1 MSLVP
6 TRKRKDVHNPGQEA
20 QDKGKVRLVER
31 SVDAH
36 PVATAKRPHARNTTP
51 AGRTFTTLRRGSIR
65 IFSIFRN
72 GKKATLGSNGSA
84 ANKSCSPAHPRVGKR
99 FSTSSSRIPLTSDLP
114 ISLPPLSLGPGN
126 SSFLH
131 LANAATFDGESEP
144 VFQTRTPPPTPV
156 NTSRSTPSLSRQLS
170 AKLSN
175 ALLDNETVVHR
186 LKSSARPVVE
196 LSYFNRHSSDKN
208 TTISP
213 KTPMSEVSSLP
224 SSGFS
229 PGSSGAPQSTAPTS
243 LVSSGGP
250 RSAETTLRTHN
261 GRFVTDSSPPLSCE
275 ATAEHSPSRFL
286 VFPRQDAPR
295 LREPSIAT
303 IEKAAA
309 AKIFFES
316 HFNELLTTKVTPR
329 SMRRRQME
337 RRLLVMTY
345 LSETY
350 HLRQVRVMK
359 SNTVA
364 RRTMKSVHVS
374 NYDIIRVLGKG
385 SFGVV
390 RLVREKSGNCES
402 LRGSSSST
410 RYLDGSL
417 TPKQESPFIPCRR
430 PKQVFAM
437 KVIRKSDMLRNS
449 QEGHLRAE
457 RDFLVASEN
466 SRWVVPLI
474 AAFQDNN
481 NLYLVMEYMIG
492 GDFLGLLLRED
503 ILDENVAKWYLAE
516 MILCIEEAHKMNWI
530 HRDVKPDNFLIT
542 SSGHL
547 RISDFGLAFDGHW
560 AHNQT
565 YYNEQRYS
573 LLRELGLHVQGD
585 AQDMEE
591 ERNRQDARK
600 NMDHVFGNESTRNR
614 YQTRQETANGPIV
627 DWLNREQRRQFAKS
641 VVGTSQYMAPEVI
654 RGENYDGR
662 CDWWSIGVIL
672 YECLY
677 GCTPFFCEN
686 RQATKARILDHRRW
700 LRFPTDQRY
709 ARPNIDRI
717 PLVPVSRNAVDLMS
731 RLLEERQDRLSA
743 KRYRENDWVLRDK
756 SLSIRS
762 NRHIHNNTGHIVFPH
777 DAEDIKSHPFFRN
790 IQWSLLHMTRP
801 PFVPRV
807 HGGQPITKYFD
818 DEADIL
824 SASDHLD
831 SSSYDFLEVG
841 EEPAPPFAATAPKAN
856 VDPPPIIM
864 EPQVRIPG
872 IFEQIAWDRL
882 HSSFKK
888 IPRRKREK
896 KRPRDKL
903 LRDPEVGRAVLEIR
917 KRGAFV
923 GYTYRRPHFSLPDLD
938 DKPAATS
945 PHMPRSGL
953 TATSA

>member
-1 MSLVP
+1 M
-6 TRKRKDVHNPGQEA
+6 
-20 QDKGKVRLVER
+20 KG
-31 SVDAH
+31 
-36 PVATAKRPHARNTTP
+36 
-51 AGRTFTTLRRGSIR
+51 
-65 IFSIFRN
+65 
-72 GKKATLGSNGSA
+72 
-84 ANKSCSPAHPRVGKR
+84 
-99 FSTSSSRIPLTSDLP
+99 
-114 ISLPPLSLGPGN
+114 
-126 SSFLH
+126 
-131 LANAATFDGESEP
+131 
-144 VFQTRTPPPTPV
+144 
-156 NTSRSTPSLSRQLS
+156 
-170 AKLSN
+170 
-175 ALLDNETVVHR
+175 
-186 LKSSARPVVE
+186 
-196 LSYFNRHSSDKN
+196 
-208 TTISP
+208 
-213 KTPMSEVSSLP
+213 
-224 SSGFS
+224 
-229 PGSSGAPQSTAPTS
+229 
-243 LVSSGGP
+243 
-250 RSAETTLRTHN
+250 
-261 GRFVTDSSPPLSCE
+261 
-275 ATAEHSPSRFL
+275 
-286 VFPRQDAPR
+286 
-295 LREPSIAT
+295 
-303 IEKAAA
+303 
-309 AKIFFES
+309 
-316 HFNELLTTKVTPR
+316 
-329 SMRRRQME
+329 
-337 RRLLVMTY
+337 
-345 LSETY
+345 
-350 HLRQVRVMK
+350 
-359 SNTVA
+359 
-364 RRTMKSVHVS
+364 VHVS

-390 RLVREKSGNCES
+390 RLVREKSEHCES
-402 LRGSSSST
+402 LHGSSSST
-410 RYLDGSL
+410 KYLDRSL
-417 TPKQESPFIPCRR
+417 TPKEESPSSPCRR

-481 NLYLVMEYMIG
+481 NLYLVMEYMMG

-573 LLRELGLHVQGD
+573 LLRDLGMHVQGD
-585 AQDMEE
+585 AQDVEE
-591 ERNRQDARK
+591 ERTRKDARK
-600 NMDHVFGNESTRNR
+600 NMDYIYGNGSKRSR
-614 YQTRQETANGPIV
+614 YQTRQETANGPII

-686 RQATKARILDHRRW
+686 RQATKARIIDHRRW
-700 LRFPTDQRY
+700 LRFPSDQRY
-709 ARPNIDRI
+709 ARPNIDRV
-717 PLVPVSRNAVDLMS
+717 PLMPVSRNAIDLIT

-743 KRYRENDWVLRDK
+743 RRYRENDWVLRDK
-756 SLSIRS
+756 SLSMRS

-831 SSSYDFLEVG
+831 SSSYEFLEVA
-841 EEPAPPFAATAPKAN
+841 EEPAPPFAAAVPKAN
-856 VDPPPIIM
+856 VDPPAITID
-864 EPQVRIPG
+864 PQVRIPG

-882 HSSFKK
+882 CTSFKK

-923 GYTYRRPHFSLPDLD
+923 GYTYRRPRFSLPDLD
-938 DKPAATS
+938 DKIAGART
-945 PHMPRSGL
+945 HVPRPGM